1 MWAGERDSQE
11 LEEWETDRGGQC
23 NVWSKVRTVELGS
36 TNQVPHKSLRR
47 LYSPTAILGLSFQ
60 ICKMEIMVSL
70 L

>member
-1 MWAGERDSQE
+1 MWAGQRDSQE
-11 LEEWETDRGGQC
+11 LEEWETDRGEQYS
-23 NVWSKVRTVELGS
+23 VWSKVRTMALGS

-47 LYSPTAILGLSFQ
+47 LCSPTAIMGLSFQ